1 MNHYPG
7 DDTETIADDK
17 SIRVLKKN
25 LCIALLAQ
33 VSNLHKKEVTKKCKH
48 SAPSTGG
55 LNDKCYS

>member
-17 SIRVLKKN
+17 LVHCIVSSGLKS
-25 LCIALLAQ
+25 AQ
-33 VSNLHKKEVTKKCKH
+33 KGGYKCKH
-48 SAPSTGG
+48 SAPSTEG